1 MIEQAQKPNALRII
15 AAVMLGIIVG
25 SILFFII
32 ALFIGTFNDLSGMHL
47 SVSTNVAENIWS
59 LVLLVLLNV
68 ICIAGFCW
76 KVWTTPPTVPESIDE
91 EPESVDES

>member
-1 MIEQAQKPNALRII
+1 MVFMIEQSQRPNPLRII

-25 SILFFII
+25 SILFFIV
-32 ALFIGTFNDLSGMHL
+32 ALFIGTFNDLSGMRL
-47 SVSTNVAENIWS
+47 SVSTNVVENIGS
-59 LVLLVLLNV
+59 LVILVLLNV

-76 KVWTTPPTVPESIDE
+76 KVWTTPPT